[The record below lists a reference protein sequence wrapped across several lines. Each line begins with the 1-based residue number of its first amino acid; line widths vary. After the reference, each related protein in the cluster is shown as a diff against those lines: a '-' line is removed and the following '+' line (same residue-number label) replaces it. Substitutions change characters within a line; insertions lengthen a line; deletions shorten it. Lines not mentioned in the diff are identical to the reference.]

1 MSLNVSFNEKNNR
14 QLENDSKLLIDN
26 LLAKA
31 FETKVETPSNW
42 LSTDFVK
49 SELVSEGK
57 IIFKTKNEAYQFF
70 NLKVDE
76 VVDKFIER
84 ISEFSVNDLLQF
96 ILHIENSL
104 SKVTRVKLNGQFCW
118 DISNALDF
126 PKFTKIVLKLNTDSP
141 SKKEVTEL
149 QLFYHNF
156 ANFLGKIKKSIDV
169 ITNVLII
176 NSEGHSSNDK
186 SINIMSMIE
195 LISESYSLWELFHI
209 FQLISKEKADQFNE
223 NTIFIENGVIVYG
236 ASKDYYVESAVN
248 NILQDFELPLDDKT
262 EARLQELYYSELGF
276 NNESIARGFA
286 RPEFRLPCIFS
297 KEELSNK
304 FSQHNSGEAEL
315 GVKGLLNLLQIDILL
330 FYNQEDR
337 KEFIFSD
344 ENKLSNKGIVRIGD
358 QYIFSIGTIFHY
370 CLKLDSKM
378 RNPSFVN
385 NSRINSF
392 IQNYVS
398 EFQLNKI
405 SKILSEKNVWN
416 KIDVDGFDD
425 LLSEESRKQ
434 KTTKQIDLLLYNEKS
449 DEILIVEYKN
459 FLKKSFDRYRE
470 IKDEYKV
477 KLFDKTHVK
486 LLSDLKHS
494 QVEFL
499 ERFSIPANNDSH
511 FVLVNVFE
519 DRNIL
524 CGTEKIIDDYKIV
537 YKSRVEFEEYLWST
551 LSQFAKND

>member
-104 SKVTRVKLNGQFCW
+104 SKVTRVKLNGQFYW
-118 DISNALDF
+118 NISNALDF

-156 ANFLGKIKKSIDV
+156 VNFLGKIKKSIDV

-195 LISESYSLWELFHI
+195 LILKVTLCRSY
-209 FQLISKEKADQFNE
+209 
-223 NTIFIENGVIVYG
+223 
-236 ASKDYYVESAVN
+236 
-248 NILQDFELPLDDKT
+248 
-262 EARLQELYYSELGF
+262 
-276 NNESIARGFA
+276 
-286 RPEFRLPCIFS
+286 
-297 KEELSNK
+297 
-304 FSQHNSGEAEL
+304 
-315 GVKGLLNLLQIDILL
+315 
-330 FYNQEDR
+330 
-337 KEFIFSD
+337 FIFF
-344 ENKLSNKGIVRIGD
+344 N
-358 QYIFSIGTIFHY
+358 
-370 CLKLDSKM
+370 
-378 RNPSFVN
+378 
-385 NSRINSF
+385 
-392 IQNYVS
+392 
-398 EFQLNKI
+398 
-405 SKILSEKNVWN
+405 
-416 KIDVDGFDD
+416 
-425 LLSEESRKQ
+425 
-434 KTTKQIDLLLYNEKS
+434 
-449 DEILIVEYKN
+449 
-459 FLKKSFDRYRE
+459 
-470 IKDEYKV
+470 
-477 KLFDKTHVK
+477 
-486 LLSDLKHS
+486 
-494 QVEFL
+494 
-499 ERFSIPANNDSH
+499 
-511 FVLVNVFE
+511 
-519 DRNIL
+519 
-524 CGTEKIIDDYKIV
+524 
-537 YKSRVEFEEYLWST
+537 
-551 LSQFAKND
+551 